1 VNDSLIYFLYGLG
14 FLEAT
19 CINDFLFGHKQEGA
33 VVAGSPRACNMGVV
47 RLVCL
52 GALANVGLLLL
63 GACNTTYL
71 EQSKDE
77 PQNAA
82 DIMRA
87 ADLRPRYPQPTGTVD
102 TGGASPPKAFSF
114 FGLPAPT
121 PATPQPSG
129 SRGVEALAPAPAD
142 STQPSGSQDGGAGAG
157 GYTLNFE
164 NAPVSQ
170 VAKSVLG
177 DVLGVGYVIDPR
189 AQGSISLSSGR
200 PVEKKDML
208 YVLESALSANN
219 LVMVRTASG
228 YRIAPANEGGVGAV
242 DQARGSDS
250 AEPGFGLSVIPL
262 QYVSGTTLSKLLEGF
277 ATRPGAI
284 RTDPTGKLLIVVGT
298 GSERRSAVDT
308 IRSFDVDWLRGQSV
322 GMYPVQNSTP
332 EPIVGELEKIM
343 DSGDSGLGH
352 GLVKFQPVSRLNSI
366 LVVASK
372 PDMLRAAARWIY
384 RLDEPSTSSASVKV
398 YKVRYGDAKQ
408 IAQLLQQI
416 FVTNGGVSAESPTN
430 EIAPGSGVKA
440 MSAANRLTGG
450 LTSGSTTGGTS
461 PNSTGGSNSPAPQGE
476 AGTARTAASQY
487 GGVPVAALNSELN
500 ALGQG
505 GSGGPQLPNVRITA
519 DLLNNSVLIYARPDE
534 YKLVERTLMQLDR
547 PKLQVAIDVTIAEVT
562 LNDQLNYGVQF
573 FLGGGAV
580 SNTVTG
586 QIPSLINNV
595 ASNNASTGTTGP
607 GLTGGLNII
616 AGHPA
621 TPRVVINALSAIT
634 DVKIL
639 SNPSLVVVDNGQA
652 SLEVGDQIPIST
664 GSANVLSAN
673 NAVVN
678 TIDYKNTGV
687 ILQVQPHVNYN
698 GSVLLD
704 IDQLV
709 SEPTGPA
716 LTPTIS
722 TREVKSTISVI
733 SGQTVLLAG
742 MIQTQETKSR
752 GGVPILDQ
760 LPYVGAAFGTTGKT
774 QNRTELI
781 MFIRPQIIRDGADAA
796 MVAEELRSKMRGGKA
811 QALTLPSMLNVLSR
825 PVQ

>member
-1 VNDSLIYFLYGLG
+1 MTS
-14 FLEAT
+14 
-19 CINDFLFGHKQEGA
+19 
-33 VVAGSPRACNMGVV
+33 SPGGRTAAV
-47 RLVCL
+47 RLVRL
-52 GALANVGLLLL
+52 GALANAGLLLL

-114 FGLPAPT
+114 FGLPVPP
-121 PATPQPSG
+121 PAAPQPSG
-129 SRGVEALAPAPAD
+129 SRDVEALAPAPAD
-142 STQPSGSQDGGAGAG
+142 PTVPSGSRDAAGWAG

-177 DVLGVGYVIDPR
+177 DILNVGYVIDPR
-189 AQGSISLSSGR
+189 VQGSISLSSGR

-208 YVLESALSANN
+208 YVLENALAANN
-219 LVMVRTASG
+219 LVMVRNASG
-228 YRIAPANEGGVGAV
+228 YRIGPANEGGVGAV
-242 DQARGSDS
+242 DEARGSDS
-250 AEPGFGLSVIPL
+250 TEPGFGLTVIPL

-284 RTDPTGKLLIVVGT
+284 RTDPSGKLLIVEGT
-298 GSERRSAVDT
+298 GSERQSAVDT
-308 IRSFDVDWLRGQSV
+308 VRSFDVDWLRGQSV

-372 PDMLRAAARWIY
+372 PELLRDAQRWIY

-416 FVTNGGVSAESPTN
+416 FVTNGGQVSAESPTN

-440 MSAANRLTGG
+440 MSAADRLTGG
-450 LTSGSTTGGTS
+450 LAGLTGGASGAS
-461 PNSTGGSNSPAPQGE
+461 PNSPGGASPNSNSPGLQGQG
-476 AGTARTAASQY
+476 GTPRTAAAQF
-487 GGVPVAALNSELN
+487 GGVPVATLNSELD

-519 DLLNNSVLIYARPDE
+519 DVLNNSVLIYARPDE
-534 YKLVERTLMQLDR
+534 YKLVERTLIQLDR
-547 PKLQVAIDVTIAEVT
+547 PKLQVAVDVTIAEVD

-573 FLGGGAV
+573 FLAGGAV
-580 SNTVTG
+580 SNTTGG
-586 QIPSLINNV
+586 QIPSLVNNV
-595 ASNNASTGTTGP
+595 STTGSTTTGT
-607 GLTGGLNII
+607 GLSGGLNII
-616 AGHPA
+616 AGNPA
-621 TPRVVINALSAIT
+621 SPRVVINALSAIT

-639 SNPSLVVVDNGQA
+639 SNPSLVVVDNGDA
-652 SLEVGDQIPIST
+652 SFEVGDQVPVTT
-664 GSANVLSAN
+664 GSATVLSAN

-678 TIDYKNTGV
+678 TVNYVNTGV
-687 ILQVQPHVNYN
+687 ILHVQPHVNYN

-709 SEPTGPA
+709 STVPENNTS

-722 TREVKSTISVI
+722 QREVKSSISVV

-742 MIQTQETKSR
+742 MIQDQQQKSR
-752 GGVPILDQ
+752 EGVPILSQ
-760 LPYVGAAFGTTGKT
+760 LPYVGAAFGTTGKS
-774 QNRTELI
+774 QVRTELI
-781 MFIRPQIIRDGADAA
+781 MFIRPTIIRDGADAA
-796 MVAEELRSKMRGGKA
+796 KVAEELRAKMRGGKT

-825 PVQ
+825 PAQ

>member
-1 VNDSLIYFLYGLG
+1 
-14 FLEAT
+14 
-19 CINDFLFGHKQEGA
+19 
-33 VVAGSPRACNMGVV
+33 VAGSPRARNVGVG
-47 RLVCL
+47 RLVRL
-52 GALANVGLLLL
+52 GALANAGLLLL

-102 TGGASPPKAFSF
+102 TGGATPPKAFSF
-114 FGLPAPT
+114 FGLPVP
-121 PATPQPSG
+121 PAATSQPPG
-129 SRGVEALAPAPAD
+129 SRDVEALAPAPAD
-142 STQPSGSQDGGAGAG
+142 PTQPSGSQNVEGGVG

-170 VAKSVLG
+170 VAKTVLG
-177 DVLGVGYVIDPR
+177 DILGVGYVVDPR

-200 PVEKKDML
+200 PVDKKDML

-219 LVMVRTASG
+219 LVMVRNASG

-242 DQARGSDS
+242 DEARGSDS
-250 AEPGFGLSVIPL
+250 AEPGFGLTVIPL
-262 QYVSGTTLSKLLEGF
+262 QYVSGATLSKLLEGF

-284 RTDPTGKLLIVVGT
+284 RTDPSGKLLIVVGT
-298 GSERRSAVDT
+298 GSERQSAVDT
-308 IRSFDVDWLRGQSV
+308 VRSFDVDWLRGQSV

-372 PDMLRAAARWIY
+372 PEFLRAAARWIY

-408 IAQLLQQI
+408 IALLLQRI

-440 MSAANRLTGG
+440 MTAAQRLTGG
-450 LTSGSTTGGTS
+450 LPGSSNSLGGSNGLGSSSGLGSSTGSAPLGEGGTS
-461 PNSTGGSNSPAPQGE
+461 
-476 AGTARTAASQY
+476 RTATAQF

-505 GSGGPQLPNVRITA
+505 GSGEPQLPNVRITA
-519 DLLNNSVLIYARPDE
+519 DVPNNSVLIYARPDE
-534 YKLVERTLMQLDR
+534 YKLVERTLIQLDR
-547 PKLQVAIDVTIAEVT
+547 PKLQVAVDVTIAEVD

-573 FLGGGAV
+573 FLAGGAA
-580 SNTVTG
+580 SNTTGG
-586 QIPSLINNV
+586 QIPSLVNNV
-595 ASNNASTGTTGP
+595 STTTGSTTTGT
-607 GLTGGLNII
+607 GLSGGLNII
-616 AGHPA
+616 AGNPA
-621 TPRVVINALSAIT
+621 SPRVVINALSAIT

-639 SNPSLVVVDNGQA
+639 SNPSLVVVDNGDA
-652 SLEVGDQIPIST
+652 SFEVGDQVPVTT
-664 GSANVLSAN
+664 GSATVLSAN
-673 NAVVN
+673 NAIVN
-678 TIDYKNTGV
+678 TVDYVNTGV
-687 ILQVQPHVNYN
+687 ILHVQPHVNYN

-709 SEPTGPA
+709 STVPQNNTS

-722 TREVKSTISVI
+722 QREVKSSISVI

-742 MIQTQETKSR
+742 MIQDQQQKSR
-752 GGVPILDQ
+752 AGVPILSQ
-760 LPYVGAAFGTTGKT
+760 LPYVGAAFGTTGKS
-774 QNRTELI
+774 QVRTELI
-781 MFIRPQIIRDGADAA
+781 MFIRPTIIRDGADAA
-796 MVAEELRSKMRGGKA
+796 MVAEELRSKMRGGKT

-825 PVQ
+825 PAQ

>member
-1 VNDSLIYFLYGLG
+1 LAEGPRPRNKGIVHLVSL
-14 FLEAT
+14 
-19 CINDFLFGHKQEGA
+19 
-33 VVAGSPRACNMGVV
+33 S
-47 RLVCL
+47 
-52 GALANVGLLLL
+52 ALAAGGMLLA
-63 GACNTTYL
+63 GGCNTTYL

-77 PQNAA
+77 PQNTA

-87 ADLRPRYPQPTGTVD
+87 ADLRPRSPQPTATVD
-102 TGGASPPKAFSF
+102 TGGASLPKAFSF
-114 FGLPAPT
+114 FGSPAP
-121 PATPQPSG
+121 PPN
-129 SRGVEALAPAPAD
+129 AP
-142 STQPSGSQDGGAGAG
+142 QPSGSQDVEAAAGEDVLAG

-189 AQGSISLSSGR
+189 VQGSISLSSGR

-219 LVMVRTASG
+219 LVMVRNASG

-242 DQARGSDS
+242 DRARGSDG
-250 AEPGFGLSVIPL
+250 AEPGFGLTVIPL

-284 RTDPTGKLLIVVGT
+284 RTDPSGKLLIVVGT
-298 GSERRSAVDT
+298 GSERQSAIDT

-372 PDMLRAAARWIY
+372 PEMLRTAARWIY

-416 FVTNGGVSAESPTN
+416 FETNGGGVSAESPTN
-430 EIAPGSGVKA
+430 EIAPGSGIKA
-440 MSAANRLTGG
+440 MAAANRLTGG
-450 LTSGSTTGGTS
+450 LAGLSGGAGGAS
-461 PNSTGGSNSPAPQGE
+461 PNSPGGASPNSITPASSAEGGANP
-476 AGTARTAASQY
+476 RTAAAQF
-487 GGVPVAALNSELN
+487 GGVPVATLNSELGG
-500 ALGQG
+500 LGQG

-534 YKLVERTLMQLDR
+534 YKLIERTLVQLDR

-573 FLGGGAV
+573 FLSGGAI
-580 SNTVTG
+580 SNTVSGTM
-586 QIPSLINNV
+586 PSIINNV
-595 ASNNASTGTTGP
+595 ASNTGSSTTGT
-607 GLTGGLNII
+607 GLSGGLNII
-616 AGHPA
+616 AGNPA
-621 TPRVVINALSAIT
+621 SPRVVINALSAIT

-639 SNPSLVVVDNGQA
+639 SNPSLVVVDNGDA
-652 SLEVGDQIPIST
+652 SLEVGDQVPIST

-687 ILQVQPHVNYN
+687 ILHVQPHVNYN

-709 SEPTGPA
+709 SEPTGPS

-722 TREVKSTISVI
+722 TREVKSTISVV

-742 MIQTQETKSR
+742 MIQDQQTKSR
-752 GGVPILDQ
+752 GGVPILNQ
-760 LPYVGAAFGTTGKT
+760 LPFVGAAFGTTGKS
-774 QNRTELI
+774 QARTELI

-796 MVAEELRSKMRGGKA
+796 MVAEELRAKMRGGRT

-825 PVQ
+825 PAQ

>member
-1 VNDSLIYFLYGLG
+1 MAEGPRPRNKGIVHLVSL
-14 FLEAT
+14 
-19 CINDFLFGHKQEGA
+19 
-33 VVAGSPRACNMGVV
+33 S
-47 RLVCL
+47 
-52 GALANVGLLLL
+52 ALATGGMLLVG
-63 GACNTTYL
+63 GCNTTYL

-87 ADLRPRYPQPTGTVD
+87 ADLRPRSPQPTATVD
-102 TGGASPPKAFSF
+102 TGGASLPKAFSF
-114 FGLPAPT
+114 FGSPAP
-121 PATPQPSG
+121 PPN
-129 SRGVEALAPAPAD
+129 AP
-142 STQPSGSQDGGAGAG
+142 QPSGSQDVEAAAGEDVLAAAG

-189 AQGSISLSSGR
+189 VQGSISLSSGR

-219 LVMVRTASG
+219 LVMVRNASG

-242 DQARGSDS
+242 DRARGSDG
-250 AEPGFGLSVIPL
+250 AEPGFGLTVIPL

-284 RTDPTGKLLIVVGT
+284 RTDPSGKLLIVVGT
-298 GSERRSAVDT
+298 GSERQSAIDT

-372 PDMLRAAARWIY
+372 PEMLRTAARWIY

-416 FVTNGGVSAESPTN
+416 FETNGGGVSAESPTN
-430 EIAPGSGVKA
+430 EIAPGSGIKA
-440 MSAANRLTGG
+440 MAAANRLTGG
-450 LTSGSTTGGTS
+450 LAGLSGGAGGAS
-461 PNSTGGSNSPAPQGE
+461 PNSPGGASPNSITPASSAEGGANP
-476 AGTARTAASQY
+476 RTAAAQF
-487 GGVPVAALNSELN
+487 GGVPVATLNSELG

-534 YKLVERTLMQLDR
+534 YKLIERTLVQLDR

-573 FLGGGAV
+573 FLSGGAI
-580 SNTVTG
+580 SNTVSGTM
-586 QIPSLINNV
+586 PSIINNV
-595 ASNNASTGTTGP
+595 ASNTGSSTTGT
-607 GLTGGLNII
+607 GLSGGLNII
-616 AGHPA
+616 AGNPA
-621 TPRVVINALSAIT
+621 SPRVVINALSAIT

-639 SNPSLVVVDNGQA
+639 SNPSLVVVDNGDA
-652 SLEVGDQIPIST
+652 SLEVGDQVPIST

-687 ILQVQPHVNYN
+687 ILHVQPHVNYN

-709 SEPTGPA
+709 SEPTGPS

-722 TREVKSTISVI
+722 TREVKSTISVV

-742 MIQTQETKSR
+742 MIQDQQTKSR
-752 GGVPILDQ
+752 GGVPILNQ
-760 LPYVGAAFGTTGKT
+760 LPFVGAAFGTTGKS
-774 QNRTELI
+774 QARTELI

-796 MVAEELRSKMRGGKA
+796 MVAEELRAKMRGGKT

-825 PVQ
+825 PAQ

>member
-1 VNDSLIYFLYGLG
+1 LG
-14 FLEAT
+14 FLEAIRVNEF
-19 CINDFLFGHKQEGA
+19 CLSQKGGA
-33 VVAGSPRACNMGVV
+33 VVAEAPRARNLGVV
-47 RLVCL
+47 YVVSL
-52 GALANVGLLLL
+52 GALATVSLLNVG
-63 GACNTTYL
+63 GCNTTYL
-71 EQSKDE
+71 DQPRDE

-87 ADLRPRYPQPTGTVD
+87 ADLRPRYPQSTGAVD

-114 FGLPAPT
+114 FGLPVPP
-121 PATPQPSG
+121 PAAPQPSG
-129 SRGVEALAPAPAD
+129 SRDVEALAPAPAD
-142 STQPSGSQDGGAGAG
+142 PTLPSGSRDAAGGAA

-177 DVLGVGYVIDPR
+177 DILNVGYVIDPR
-189 AQGSISLSSGR
+189 VQGSISLSSGR
-200 PVEKKDML
+200 P
-208 YVLESALSANN
+208 LENASAANN
-219 LVMVRTASG
+219 LVMVRNPSG
-228 YRIAPANEGGVGAV
+228 YRIGPANEGGVGAV

-250 AEPGFGLSVIPL
+250 TEPGFGLTVIPL

-284 RTDPTGKLLIVVGT
+284 RTDPSGKLLIVVGT
-298 GSERRSAVDT
+298 GSERQSAVDT
-308 IRSFDVDWLRGQSV
+308 VRSFDVDWLRGQSV

-372 PDMLRAAARWIY
+372 PELLRDAQRWIY

-416 FVTNGGVSAESPTN
+416 FVTSGGVSAESPTN
-430 EIAPGSGVKA
+430 EIAPGSGIKA
-440 MSAANRLTGG
+440 MTAADRLTGG
-450 LTSGSTTGGTS
+450 LAGGLAGLTGGAS
-461 PNSTGGSNSPAPQGE
+461 PNSPGGASPNSNSPGSPTEG
-476 AGTARTAASQY
+476 GPNPRTAVAQF
-487 GGVPVAALNSELN
+487 GGVPVATLNSELG

-534 YKLVERTLMQLDR
+534 YKLIERTLVQLDR

-573 FLGGGAV
+573 FLAGGAV
-580 SNTVTG
+580 SNTASGT
-586 QIPSLINNV
+586 IPGLINNIS
-595 ASNNASTGTTGP
+595 SNNSSSGTGGP
-607 GLTGGLNII
+607 GLSGGLNII
-616 AGHPA
+616 AGNPA
-621 TPRVVINALSAIT
+621 SPRVVINALSAIT

-639 SNPSLVVVDNGQA
+639 SNPSLVVVDNGDA
-652 SLEVGDQIPIST
+652 SLEVGDQVPIST

-687 ILQVQPHVNYN
+687 ILHVQPHVNYN
-698 GSVLLD
+698 GSVMLD

-709 SEPTGPA
+709 SEPTGPT

-742 MIQTQETKSR
+742 MIQDQQTKSR
-752 GGVPILDQ
+752 DGVPILNQ
-760 LPYVGAAFGTTGKT
+760 LPFVGAAFGTTGKS
-774 QNRTELI
+774 QVRTELI

-796 MVAEELRSKMRGGKA
+796 MVAEELRAKMRGGKT